1 MRHASRHHTPRAGV
15 SMVEMAIVT
24 PILVLLL
31 FGILEMGLLIKDYL
45 GISQAAREGVRTAAV
60 GSTLATID
68 ARIKSSAPTIDTT
81 QLIWQGFWRNYNES
95 SGTWDATW
103 SPLQDTGTG
112 ADVRNDA
119 PPGAQV
125 KISVTYPHQ
134 LLTGAI
140 FAHLAD
146 PTNPGVMTVR
156 ANLVMRRE

>member
-1 MRHASRHHTPRAGV
+1 MGHRSRRLAKRAGA

-24 PILVLLL
+24 PVLVLML

-45 GISQAAREGVRTAAV
+45 GISQAAREGVRTSAV

-68 ARIKSSAPTIDTT
+68 ARIDSSAPGIDTT
-81 QLIWQGFWRNYNES
+81 QLTWQGYWRDYNES
-95 SGTWDATW
+95 TGTWDATW
-103 SPLQDTGTG
+103 SPLVDTGSG

-125 KISVTYPHQ
+125 KISVQYPHQ
-134 LLTGAI
+134 LATGAL

-146 PTNPGVMTVR
+146 PAESGLITLR